1 MTYFPLSLF
10 ILTVYFWT
18 AYSQDCAQSFI
29 SEVHANPLSL
39 PDSEAEFIEIYQFA
53 DSNCS
58 YQMSIDG
65 QVLISEL
72 TIKESGFAYVSKT
85 TEPKLLK
92 SLPNSNSYR
101 LILIQDSLSI
111 DSVIAPTS
119 QEGDSWER
127 QFPISQDVPWISHSD
142 QDKLEASPGYGAP
155 RIQKQTQQC
164 FWTESKA
171 ICNRYDQIFLQTF
184 HSNTLNEWIEDSTT
198 SLTQSVTV
206 TSSNSPFDQF
216 ILVGDEYPIDNAY
229 YSVNVPIL
237 SIENVNP
244 ISNDTLP
251 EWIHIKSYF
260 EMDHLFIRKEDTE
273 YSVNNLPMGDC
284 LLTKD
289 SLSLSQFLGPI
300 RHCIIELEKW
310 PTLLNNRGELCL
322 YLPQNSTQTHCFS
335 WDENHFYSQDSM
347 TKSPLVQAPFD
358 LEPNNI
364 KSVEISSRIWN
375 TANPPEINLYRPG
388 NYDSISLSIITLNGN
403 KQIQEMNHYDNLKS
417 KLNELL
423 LLYKGQIIYLEITL
437 GPTKNIFKLY
447 VQ

>member
-10 ILTVYFWT
+10 ILTVFFWT

-65 QVLISEL
+65 QVLISDL
-72 TIKESGFAYVSKT
+72 TIKESGFVYISKT

-92 SLPNSNSYR
+92 SLPNSNSYG

-111 DSVIAPTS
+111 DSVIVPTS

-127 QFPISQDVPWISHSD
+127 QFPVSQNVPWINHSD

-171 ICNRYDQIFLQTF
+171 TCNKYDQIVLQTYY
-184 HSNTLNEWIEDSTT
+184 SEDLKDWVESSST

-206 TSSNSPFDQF
+206 TPSNSPFDQF
-216 ILVGDEYPIDNAY
+216 ILIGDQYPIDNAY
-229 YSVNVPIL
+229 YSMNVPIL
-237 SIENVNP
+237 SIENINP
-244 ISNDTLP
+244 LSNDTLP
-251 EWIHIKSYF
+251 EWIHLKSYF
-260 EMDHLFIRKEDTE
+260 EIDHLIIQKEDRE
-273 YSVNNLPMGDC
+273 YSVNHLPVGGC

-289 SLSLSQFLGPI
+289 SLSLRQFLGPI
-300 RHCIIELEKW
+300 RQCIIELERW
-310 PTLLNNRGELCL
+310 PTLLNNGGELCI
-322 YLPQNSTQTHCFS
+322 YLPQNSTQTYCFS
-335 WDENHFYSQDSM
+335 WDETHFYSQDSL
-347 TKSPLVQAPFD
+347 TQSPLVQTPFN
-358 LEPNNI
+358 LSPNSI
-364 KSVEISSRIWN
+364 KSIEISSRIWN
-375 TANPPEINLYRPG
+375 TTNPPEINLYKPD
-388 NYDSISLSIITLNGN
+388 NNASINLSIISLNGSN
-403 KQIQEMNHYDNLKS
+403 QIQVINHDDNLRG

-423 LLYKGQIIYLEITL
+423 QLYKGQIIYLEIAL
-437 GPTKNIFKLY
+437 GSTKNIFKLY